1 MPASHPRTGD
11 DVPVSVTIVT
21 GAGSGIGRQVAIELA
36 ARDHRLVLAGR
47 RADALEET
55 VALCKGADAIAVPT
69 DVRDAQAVDALFA
82 TALERHGRVDLL
94 FNNAG
99 VTSPPGTLDEIDP
112 ADWAAVID
120 TNLTGSFLCA
130 RAAFR
135 TMREQD
141 PQGGRIINNGS
152 ISAYV
157 PRPGSAPYT
166 ASKHAITGLT
176 RSIALD
182 GRPFNIACGQIDIG
196 NAETAIAEVMAR
208 GVPQPDGSVRPE
220 PTMDVGDA
228 ARAVAHMASLPLE
241 SNVLFMTIMATNMP
255 YVGRG

>member
-1 MPASHPRTGD
+1 
-11 DVPVSVTIVT
+11 VQVSVTIVT
-21 GAGSGIGRQVAIELA
+21 GAGSGIGRQVAVELA
-36 ARDHRLVLAGR
+36 SRGHRLVLAGR
-47 RADALEET
+47 RADPLQET
-55 VALCKGADAIAVPT
+55 AALCAGTDVLAVPT
-69 DVRDAQAVDALFA
+69 DVRDADAVEALFA
-82 TALERHGRVDLL
+82 AAVRRHGRIDLL

-99 VTSPPGTLDEIDP
+99 MSGPAGTIDELDP

-135 TMREQD
+135 AMRSQD

-157 PRPGSAPYT
+157 PRPGTVAYA

-182 GRPFNIACGQIDIG
+182 GRPFGIACGQIDVG
-196 NAETAIAEVMAR
+196 NAETAIAAAMAS
-208 GVPQPDGSVRPE
+208 GVPQPDGTVRPE
-220 PTMDVGDA
+220 PTMDVAEVG
-228 ARAVAHMASLPLE
+228 RAVAHMAGLPLDA
-241 SNVLFMTIMATNMP
+241 NVLFMTIMATTMP

>member
-1 MPASHPRTGD
+1 
-11 DVPVSVTIVT
+11 VSAQVTIVT

-36 ARDHRLVLAGR
+36 AHGHRLVLAGR
-47 RADALEET
+47 RAEALEET
-55 VALCKGADAIAVPT
+55 ATLCGGAETMAVPT
-69 DVRDAQAVDALFA
+69 DVRDVAAVDALFA
-82 TALERHGRVDLL
+82 AALDAHGRVDVL

-99 VTSPPGTLDEIDP
+99 LNGPPRTPDELDP
-112 ADWAAVID
+112 AEWATVVD

-152 ISAYV
+152 ISAYT
-157 PRPGSAPYT
+157 PRPGSIAYT

-176 RSIALD
+176 KSLALD
-182 GRPFNIACGQIDIG
+182 GRPYDIACGQIDVG
-196 NAETAIAEVMAR
+196 NARTELASAMSR
-208 GVPQPDGSVRPE
+208 GVPQPDGSVRSE
-220 PTMDVGDA
+220 PTMDVAEVG
-228 ARAVAHMASLPLE
+228 RAVAHMASLPLDT
-241 SNVLFMTIMATNMP
+241 NVLFMTIMATDMP

>member
-1 MPASHPRTGD
+1 
-11 DVPVSVTIVT
+11 VQVSVTIVT
-21 GAGSGIGRQVAIELA
+21 GAGSGIGRQVAVELA
-36 ARDHRLVLAGR
+36 SRGHRLVLAGR
-47 RADALEET
+47 RADPLQET
-55 VALCKGADAIAVPT
+55 AALCAGTDVLGVPT
-69 DVRDAQAVDALFA
+69 DVRDADAVDALFA
-82 TALERHGRVDLL
+82 AAVRRHGRIDLL

-99 VTSPPGTLDEIDP
+99 MSGPAGTIDELDP
-112 ADWAAVID
+112 ADWATVID

-135 TMREQD
+135 AMRSQD

-157 PRPGSAPYT
+157 PRPGTVAYA

-182 GRPFNIACGQIDIG
+182 GRPFGIACGQIDVG
-196 NAETAIAEVMAR
+196 NAETAIAAAMAS
-208 GVPQPDGSVRPE
+208 GVPQPDGTVRPE
-220 PTMDVGDA
+220 PTMDVAEVG
-228 ARAVAHMASLPLE
+228 RAVAHMAGLPLDA
-241 SNVLFMTIMATNMP
+241 NVLFMTIMATTMP